1 MPMIKKS
8 LFCYQF
14 FPIRLPLQVR
24 HVQICL
30 GSSKHSLLTSLP
42 SFPQL
47 RRHGKKSEW
56 NGKEPCSG
64 QHWTLWTVA
73 YQAPSSMGFS
83 RQEYWVGCY
92 FLLQDSIWPPSKYTH
107 AFSPSLCRMRVP
119 CNSTGLILG
128 VFVISLPRVP
138 GLLQVHRKV
147 GRVASYLDSA
157 EKDLIFTA
165 LPGYPFTQRSNTSW
179 DIQRHIPS

>member
-42 SFPQL
+42 PFPQL

-107 AFSPSLCRMRVP
+107 AFSPSLCRAWDEYNCV
-119 CNSTGLILG
+119 
-128 VFVISLPRVP
+128 VVEHSL
-138 GLLQVHRKV
+138 
-147 GRVASYLDSA
+147 
-157 EKDLIFTA
+157 A
-165 LPGYPFTQRSNTSW
+165 LPFFGIGMKIDLFQFCVHFWVFQICWHNWVQHFQR
-179 DIQRHIPS
+179 IIF